1 MWPVLGLCSIRRDG
15 SCSRTRRSEEDG
27 ETTKDLEEL
36 STWEERVDYE
46 ENQNAGGAA

>member
-1 MWPVLGLCSIRRDG
+1 MARFWPVKYQERWELQPNKKN
-15 SCSRTRRSEEDG
+15 G
-27 ETTKDLEEL
+27 ETTEDLEEL